1 MKQRSETLK
10 KYTVAITGGIGSG
23 KSTVASLIKERG
35 FPVFS
40 CDEINRELLSQKDY
54 FKTLT
59 ELFPDTVEGGIFQK
73 SKLASRI
80 FSDPAAL
87 KKLNEFSHPVIMKK
101 LKENMEKAQATL
113 VFAEVPL
120 LLEEGYEK
128 EFDAVL
134 IVFRDEKT
142 RIDSVSARDGV
153 SPENV
158 LARIHNQYDY
168 ASLSASAFPKKL
180 GHTVFLSLKND
191 GSLAKLKADTET
203 ILRSLLASA
212 K

>member
-1 MKQRSETLK
+1 MK

-54 FKTLT
+54 VKTLT

-87 KKLNEFSHPVIMKK
+87 KKLNEFSHPVIM
-101 LKENMEKAQATL
+101 NI
-113 VFAEVPL
+113 
-120 LLEEGYEK
+120 LLEN
-128 EFDAVL
+128 
-134 IVFRDEKT
+134 I
-142 RIDSVSARDGV
+142 
-153 SPENV
+153 
-158 LARIHNQYDY
+158 
-168 ASLSASAFPKKL
+168 
-180 GHTVFLSLKND
+180 
-191 GSLAKLKADTET
+191 
-203 ILRSLLASA
+203 
-212 K
+212 